1 MKLRVVAMLLIVLLL
16 YSTMMFLPYGSLQW
30 GDAWYYLLTQLALM
44 GLIGSWL
51 AKNNPGLLKER
62 MRIGGKGVKGWDRII
77 TGLFL
82 VLLIAFFYVI
92 AQDVKS
98 NGSSV
103 PICLKALGYAGLFFA
118 MGMMFWAMRVNSFLA
133 RTVKIQKDRGQKV
146 VTTGPYA
153 YVRHPMYAGFLGYLP
168 AISLMLGS
176 YYGLLVAIPFN
187 LVLVTRT
194 YLEDKTLQK
203 ELEGYKAYT
212 KKVRYRLI
220 PGVW

>member
-1 MKLRVVAMLLIVLLL
+1 MILRAVAMVIAAFLL
-16 YSTMMFLPYGSLQW
+16 YGGMMFLPYGSLYW
-30 GDAWYYLLTQLALM
+30 GDAWLYLLAQFGIM

-62 MRIGGKGVKGWDRII
+62 MKMGGKGVKGWDRIV
-77 TGLFL
+77 TSLFL
-82 VLLIAFFYVI
+82 VLMVVFFSAI
-92 AQDVKS
+92 AQDVKA
-98 NGSSV
+98 NGPSA

-153 YVRHPMYAGFLGYLP
+153 YVRHPMYAGFFWYLP

-176 YYGLLVAIPFN
+176 YYGLLVAVPFN
-187 LVLVTRT
+187 AVLVTRT

-203 ELEGYKAYT
+203 ELDGYKAYA
-212 KKVRYRLI
+212 KKVRYQLF
-220 PGVW
+220 PGIW